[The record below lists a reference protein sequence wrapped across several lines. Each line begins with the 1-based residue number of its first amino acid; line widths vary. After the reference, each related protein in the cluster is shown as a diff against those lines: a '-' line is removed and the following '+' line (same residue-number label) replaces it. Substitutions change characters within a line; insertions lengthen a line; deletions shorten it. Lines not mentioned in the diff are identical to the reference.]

1 MADRGFA
8 PCCDAGIDN
17 ATAVNLGAVTGRR
30 GALLHCIRDRA
41 TSHGELPQLEQRSDI
56 SYWCRFNVASTC
68 CHPTGLRDH
77 QLPAHARTAE
87 RYLVRRH
94 LSSLHNERVFACL
107 RRCECRLTCAL
118 YACRFMGDSRIK
130 LRCQELRQS
139 FHEANYRQGL
149 GVSPP
154 RSLRCPCSASELLSI
169 EYNIESLYRCIVLSG
184 GE

>member
-1 MADRGFA
+1 MADRAFA

-17 ATAVNLGAVTGRR
+17 ATAVNLGAVAGCR

-56 SYWCRFNVASTC
+56 SCIGRFNVACTC

-94 LSSLHNERVFACL
+94 LTSLHNERVSARL
-107 RRCECRLTCAL
+107 SRCGCRLTCLLADLWEIPAL
-118 YACRFMGDSRIK
+118 NCGAK
-130 LRCQELRQS
+130 
-139 FHEANYRQGL
+139 N
-149 GVSPP
+149 
-154 RSLRCPCSASELLSI
+154 
-169 EYNIESLYRCIVLSG
+169 SG
-184 GE
+184 SHSTRPTIAKAWV